1 MRKIFA
7 VLSLLVVASML
18 ITACGSAPAATP
30 QTVIQTVVVA
40 GTPQVV
46 EVTVQPPAQPA
57 EPKTLRVNAGGSGD
71 IPTIDPAI
79 AEDTSS
85 ITVVESTFIGLTN
98 INEVTSLLEP
108 GMATKWEAVTND
120 DGTQTITF
128 NLRTDVPWVRWNGT
142 EVEKVKTCDGSA
154 DRMVTAKDFAYGI
167 KRNLDP
173 KNASP
178 YGYLLAF
185 VLKGASDFNNGK
197 TDDFA
202 TVGVEVVDDAT
213 LKMTFLAP
221 AAYNAQIAGL
231 WVARPQPQWVIEGE
245 KDKDGNECVKARGE
259 RWTEPGF
266 FQSYGPYTMSEWV
279 HDSNLVLAKNPFWP
293 ATDNIPQAKIDFV
306 NINMLD
312 EAAAFSE
319 YEAGNMDA
327 TAVPLADIDRVKA
340 DPTLSKEF
348 VQAPNLCTYYYG
360 FNTTAPIV
368 DDVRVRR
375 ALSMAVDRQSL
386 IDNFTKGG
394 QEPAQWFARP
404 GLAGAPTIKDH
415 PDLGVKS
422 DIAAAK
428 KLLDEYLTEKG
439 TTADKLDLTLVYNTS
454 SGHQKIAEAI
464 QQMWNTNLGLN
475 VKLVNQ
481 EWAVYLATT
490 KGAATPQIWRMGW
503 CLDYPD
509 ANNFDREVVASN
521 GSANPTDKAGKPSG
535 GLFWKN
541 EKFEEL
547 VKQAALETD
556 PAKRVD
562 LYAQAEQIL
571 VWDDA
576 VMIPIYWYTRVT
588 VTKPNVVRTFSVGG
602 HEIYYKW
609 DLK

>member
-1 MRKIFA
+1 MRK
-7 VLSLLVVASML
+7 LSVTFGLLIVASMIL
-18 ITACGSAPAATP
+18 SACGGAAPATP
-30 QTVIQTVVVA
+30 AAPVVQTVVVA
-40 GTPQVV
+40 GTPMVITATPEPQA
-46 EVTVQPPAQPA
+46 PAPA
-57 EPKTLRVNAGGSGD
+57 EPKVLHVNPGGVGD

-85 ITVVESTFIGLTN
+85 ITVIESTFIGLTN

-108 GMATKWEAVTND
+108 GMATKWDEVTNA

-154 DRMVTAKDFAYGI
+154 DRMVTASDFAYGI
-167 KRNLDP
+167 QRNLDP

-185 VLKGASDFNNGK
+185 VLKGAADFNNGK
-197 TDDFA
+197 TTDFA
-202 TVGVEVVDDAT
+202 TVGVEVVDPAT
-213 LKMTFLAP
+213 LKLTFLQP

-231 WVARPQPQWVIEGE
+231 WVARANPKWVIEG
-245 KDKDGNECVKARGE
+245 DCDGAVAARGE

-279 HDSNLVLAKNPFWP
+279 HDSNMVLSKNPFWP
-293 ATDNIPQAKIDFV
+293 GTDNIPQAKIDTV
-306 NINMLD
+306 NLSMLD
-312 EAAAFSE
+312 EPAAFAE

-327 TAVPLADIDRVKA
+327 AAVPLADIDRVKS

-360 FNTTAPIV
+360 YNITAPVV

-386 IDNFTKGG
+386 IDNVTKGG

-404 GLAGAPTIKDH
+404 GLAGAPTMKDH
-415 PDLGVKS
+415 PDLGVKF
-422 DIAAAK
+422 DVAGAK

-439 TTADKLDLTLVYNTS
+439 TTADKLDITLVFNTS
-454 SGHQKIAEAI
+454 AGHQKIAEAI
-464 QQMWNTNLGLN
+464 QQMWKDNLGLN
-475 VKLVNQ
+475 VKVQNQ
-481 EWAVYLATT
+481 EWKVYLETI
-490 KGAATPQIWRMGW
+490 KGKDTPQVWRLGW

-509 ANNFDREVVASN
+509 ANNFDREAVAAG
-521 GSANPTDKAGKPSG
+521 GSANPTDKGGKPSG
-535 GLFWKN
+535 GFFWKN
-541 EKFEEL
+541 DKYEEL
-547 VKQAALETD
+547 VKQAAIETD

-562 LYAQAEQIL
+562 LYSQAEQIL

-588 VTKPNVVRTFSVGG
+588 VTKPYVTRTFSVGG

-609 DLK
+609 DINK